1 MSSSMAMD
9 MEDYYFQAKAQI
21 AAQEEQIDNL
31 VAMVRDKDRQI
42 ESLTARLNRMT
53 VALDDALAIVRG
65 IKAREAAVKA
75 EAEALEL

>member
-1 MSSSMAMD
+1 MSSMAMD

>member
-1 MSSSMAMD
+1 MIYDIDQS
-9 MEDYYFQAKAQI
+9 FGKAQI

-42 ESLTARLNRMT
+42 GSLTERLNRMT

-65 IKAREAAVKA
+65 IKAREAAVRA

>member
-1 MSSSMAMD
+1 MD